1 MLGHCSLQTVVEAD
15 GSVYPCDFYMLDDYR
30 LGNLN
35 TDTMEQINRRREE
48 VGFLQESL
56 GGLEHCRSCRWY
68 RVCRGGCRRD
78 RQGPGL
84 HEVGENYFC
93 SGYQRF
99 FAHALPLLQTL
110 L

>member
-1 MLGHCSLQTVVEAD
+1 MLGRPPESCGMLGHCSLQTVVEAD

-56 GGLEHCRSCRWY
+56 GG
-68 RVCRGGCRRD
+68 
-78 RQGPGL
+78 
-84 HEVGENYFC
+84 
-93 SGYQRF
+93 
-99 FAHALPLLQTL
+99 
-110 L
+110 